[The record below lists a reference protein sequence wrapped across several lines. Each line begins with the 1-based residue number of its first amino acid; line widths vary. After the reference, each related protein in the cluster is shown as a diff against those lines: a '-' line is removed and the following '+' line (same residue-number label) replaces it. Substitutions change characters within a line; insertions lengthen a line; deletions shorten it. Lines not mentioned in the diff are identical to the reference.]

1 MEKIT
6 WKEFLSLVDV
16 RDVKIHKLT
25 SLRNTY
31 VYNEDEE
38 YMRFKIEPWE
48 IPGLEI
54 NNIEGTFVRYNKNDD
69 GWYEIED
76 KEPLIFLNFT
86 KKQNEDGY
94 HTTDGHIY
102 ISTLERWFEKIDYKG

>member
-6 WKEFLSLVDV
+6 WKEFLSRIDV
-16 RDVKIHKLT
+16 RDIKIHKLT

-31 VYNEDEE
+31 IYDEDEE
-38 YMRFKIEPWE
+38 YMLFKIEPWE

-54 NNIEGTFVRYNKNDD
+54 DDVEETFARWNKNND

-76 KEPLIFLNFT
+76 KEPLIFLKFT
-86 KKQNEDGY
+86 KKQNSDGY
-94 HTTDGHIY
+94 HTTDGNIY
-102 ISTLERWFEKIDYKG
+102 ISTLERGFEKIENRF